1 MEARASCGVG
11 LFILCISHARVGF
24 AQTPERYVLSGAVLN
39 SATRAVIAHA
49 LVSYNGPASGF
60 RFTDVG
66 GGFRVADAPCGQYWL
81 NISKPGFLSESDL
94 SPQFASLFNPRGKG
108 TVRNGCAARASRLNR
123 HRSRWTSS
131 PSRHPRRFSLYRSPR
146 LPELSSTRIVS
157 RSRGS
162 LSRA

>member
-24 AQTPERYVLSGAVLN
+24 AQTPERYVLSGAIFN

-94 SPQFASLFNPRGKG
+94 SPQFASLFNPAGREPFETDVQFGHRDSTGIARGG
-108 TVRNGCAARASRLNR
+108 RRAQVATRADSAYTALLDCRNC
-123 HRSRWTSS
+123 
-131 PSRHPRRFSLYRSPR
+131 RRRES
-146 LPELSSTRIVS
+146 
-157 RSRGS
+157 
-162 LSRA
+162 